1 MRRTLASIKRDED
14 GVSAVEF
21 AMIAPVLVMT
31 LMGLFDL
38 SYNFY
43 TDTMIEGA
51 VAKAAR
57 DSTIESFA
65 NNPQELDDAVKRAVH
80 RVAPSA
86 TVSFQRSAYAD
97 YTSVGQAEEY
107 TDTNS
112 DGMCNNGEPFED
124 VNGNNTWDADR
135 ARGQSNGARDAVL
148 YEVEATYDRLLPMAG
163 LLGWEDTVTVR
174 AVTVLRNQPFNLQ
187 ETAVTV
193 GHCT

>member
-1 MRRTLASIKRDED
+1 MRRTFAPFKRNEE
-14 GVSAVEF
+14 GVSTVEF

-65 NNPQELDDAVKRAVH
+65 NNPAALDDAVERAVH

-112 DGMCNNGEPFED
+112 DGFCNNGEPFED

-135 ARGQSNGARDAVL
+135 ARGSSNGARDAVL
-148 YEVEATYDRLLPMAG
+148 YEVEATYDRLLPMAS

-193 GHCT
+193 GNCA